1 MLPGGGLA
9 ADRTLVSA
17 PETTRTPPVDLPQ
30 PLARVLTAACAALAL
45 LAGGCNATGGNAPGP
60 VLSGSGNT
68 VFVRVESSFVRG
80 ARVKVNGQPSSILPT
95 KIVLEVD
102 ESGSAI
108 KQYTIA
114 MALNIIANASPERGV
129 TNESQYVLPQGEP
142 PPARIS
148 FDIDGIHVYGTALV
162 NRPQA
167 R

>member
-1 MLPGGGLA
+1 M
-9 ADRTLVSA
+9 
-17 PETTRTPPVDLPQ
+17 DLPQ
-30 PLARVLTAACAALAL
+30 PLTRVLTAACAL
-45 LAGGCNATGGNAPGP
+45 LVLFGGGCLAASGNSPGP
-60 VLSGSGNT
+60 VVSGSGNT

-95 KIVLEVD
+95 KVVLEVD
-102 ESGSAI
+102 ESGGAS

-142 PPARIS
+142 PPARLS
-148 FDIDGIHVYGTALV
+148 FDVDGIHAYGTALV
-162 NRPQA
+162 NRPQG

>member
-1 MLPGGGLA
+1 M
-9 ADRTLVSA
+9 
-17 PETTRTPPVDLPQ
+17 DLPQ
-30 PLARVLTAACAALAL
+30 PLTRVLTAACAALVL
-45 LAGGCNATGGNAPGP
+45 FGGGCLAASGNAPGP
-60 VLSGSGNT
+60 VVSGSGNT

-95 KIVLEVD
+95 KVVLEVD
-102 ESGSAI
+102 ESGGAS

-142 PPARIS
+142 PPARLS
-148 FDIDGIHVYGTALV
+148 FDVDGIHAYGTALV
-162 NRPQA
+162 NRPQG